1 MTDKIITYETV
12 YETLRKEKFK
22 NDLQQLEENFFNDVV
37 MYMTERKKTLLSSE
51 SKDSIFASEN
61 IIKTKKQI
69 ENIQKIIS
77 ELYERRET
85 KLIQLALTASRTN
98 YPQDSSSMTF
108 EEKKLYFDLVNKLNT
123 YRENILNNILS
134 GKIPEL
140 KEESN
145 KDELKLIKFLES
157 VPQFIGDDLKTYG
170 PFETE
175 EVANLPKRVSEILL
189 KNKRAEEI

>member
-22 NDLQQLEENFFNDVV
+22 NDLQQLEETFFNDVV
-37 MYMTERKKTLLSSE
+37 KYLEERKKSLLSSE

-108 EEKKLYFDLVNKLNT
+108 EEKKLYFDLVNKLNN
-123 YRENILNNILS
+123 YRENIFHKKLT
-134 GKIPEL
+134 L
-140 KEESN
+140 K
-145 KDELKLIKFLES
+145 
-157 VPQFIGDDLKTYG
+157 KT
-170 PFETE
+170 
-175 EVANLPKRVSEILL
+175 
-189 KNKRAEEI
+189 

>member
-22 NDLQQLEENFFNDVV
+22 NDLQQLEENFFNDVLR
-37 MYMTERKKTLLSSE
+37 YMTERKKTLLSSE

>member
-22 NDLQQLEENFFNDVV
+22 NDLQQLEETFFNDVV
-37 MYMTERKKTLLSSE
+37 KYLEERKKSLLSSE

-108 EEKKLYFDLVNKLNT
+108 EEKKLYFDLVNKLNN
-123 YRENILNNILS
+123 YRENILHKILA
-134 GKIPEL
+134 GKMPEI

-145 KDELKLIKFLES
+145 PDELRLIRLLES

-175 EVANLPKRVSEILL
+175 EVANLPKRVSEILI

>member
-22 NDLQQLEENFFNDVV
+22 NDLQQLEETFFNDVV
-37 MYMTERKKTLLSSE
+37 KYLEERKKTLLSSE

-108 EEKKLYFDLVNKLNT
+108 EEKKLYFDLVNKLNN
-123 YRENILNNILS
+123 YRENILHKILA
-134 GKIPEL
+134 GKMPEI

-145 KDELKLIKFLES
+145 PDELRLIRLLES

-175 EVANLPKRVSEILL
+175 EVANLPKRVSEILI

>member
-37 MYMTERKKTLLSSE
+37 KYMEERKKTLLSSE

>member
-37 MYMTERKKTLLSSE
+37 KYMEERKKTLLSSE

-145 KDELKLIKFLES
+145 QDELKLIKFLES
-157 VPQFIGDDLKTYG
+157 VPQFIGDDLKAYG